1 MSIKKPSNK
10 QLKVVGVVVGIAALI
25 ALGVA
30 GTLSYQNF
38 ISNVKAQGVQE
49 FKTTGCDEYA
59 KDGQKWL
66 ECDVK

>member
-1 MSIKKPSNK
+1 MKKPTKNQMK
-10 QLKVVGVVVGIAALI
+10 IVGVVVAIVALV
-25 ALGVA
+25 AVGVA
-30 GTLSYQNF
+30 GTLGYQKF